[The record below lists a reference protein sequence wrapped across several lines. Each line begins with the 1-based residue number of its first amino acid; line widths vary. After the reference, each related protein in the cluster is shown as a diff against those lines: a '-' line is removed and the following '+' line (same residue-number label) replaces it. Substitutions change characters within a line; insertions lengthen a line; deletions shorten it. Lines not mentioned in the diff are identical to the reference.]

1 MAILTGRASPTSSTR
16 SASALLAVLREAFAR
31 AWDERP
37 CDITVDI
44 REMPRKTYA
53 KAMNERARKRGR
65 TGDLSRRDG
74 CRPAYRWNR

>member
-1 MAILTGRASPTSSTR
+1 VAILTGRDTEQQHR
-16 SASALLAVLREAFAR
+16 IGERLLAVLCEGFAR

-53 KAMNERARKRGR
+53 KAMNESA
-65 TGDLSRRDG
+65 RRDSP
-74 CRPAYRWNR
+74 PAP